1 VASAIVTSRVAGH
14 RDTATFER
22 VGGPV
27 LIVFFLAVLAT
38 AGLIFYLLRQED
50 DS

>member
-1 VASAIVTSRVAGH
+1 
-14 RDTATFER
+14 
-22 VGGPV
+22 V
-27 LIVFFLAVLAT
+27 LIIFFLAVLAT